1 MRDCFALAVCL
12 LAGGLALSLPATSYA
27 ASCTVRATQVKFGNY
42 DPLKAASLKRTS
54 QITVNC
60 KGAGTFVVALN
71 TGDSGSYNP
80 RYMLSGSTS
89 DQLDYNLYTDPARSI
104 IWGDGSGGSQTV
116 SQPFNNNRV
125 RVNVYAQIPA
135 QQDISPGA
143 YSDTINVIV
152 TF

>member
-1 MRDCFALAVCL
+1 MRTCHAFAVCL
-12 LAGGLALSLPATSYA
+12 LAGGLTLSLPANSHA

-42 DPLKAASLKRTS
+42 DPLSVAPLNRTS
-54 QITVNC
+54 HITVNC
-60 KGAGTFVVALN
+60 RGAGSFVAALS

-80 RYMLSGSTS
+80 RYMLSLTTA
-89 DQLDYNLYTDPARSI
+89 DQLDYNLYTDAARTI
-104 IWGDGSGGSQTV
+104 VWGDGSGGSQTV

-135 QQDISPGA
+135 QQDITPGT
-143 YSDTINVIV
+143 YSDTIDVVV